1 MYLRSCEKKQITIQ
15 KTSIHEREELV
26 SGVYGFEIKLEQKK
40 ALQENE
46 KMEKQG
52 WEIRVESD
60 NKNGT
65 HARDLL

>member
-1 MYLRSCEKKQITIQ
+1 MYLRSCEKKQITIK
-15 KTSIHEREELV
+15 KTSIHESRELV
-26 SGVYGFEIKLEQKK
+26 SGIYGFEIKLEQKK

-60 NKNGT
+60 NKNGI
-65 HARDLL
+65 HAMDLL

>member
-1 MYLRSCEKKQITIQ
+1 MRVESWCQ
-15 KTSIHEREELV
+15 
-26 SGVYGFEIKLEQKK
+26 GFMGSRKLEQKK

-60 NKNGT
+60 NKNGI
-65 HARDLL
+65 HAMDLL